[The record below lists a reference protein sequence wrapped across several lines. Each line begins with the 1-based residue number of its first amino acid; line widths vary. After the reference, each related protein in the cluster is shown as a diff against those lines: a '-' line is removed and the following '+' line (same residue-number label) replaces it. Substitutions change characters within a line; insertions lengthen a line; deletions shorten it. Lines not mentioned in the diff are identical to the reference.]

1 MRTFIDPY
9 LPPIFEGEESLDDVD
24 LCDSSGYLSLQDQIS
39 IITNQSEINNE
50 FRRGM
55 VDNYND
61 EKRKIY
67 EALSEF
73 ETNDYV
79 NDRLQKARVG
89 DLIDKEQILTDA
101 YNAGY
106 ATSFFQHGGREPEE
120 PEHSTP
126 SGGAENNEANTE

>member
-9 LPPIFEGEESLDDVD
+9 LPPIFECEESLDTVD

-55 VDNYND
+55 IDNYND

-79 NDRLQKARVG
+79 NDKLQKARVG
-89 DLIDKEQILTDA
+89 DLIDKEQILIDA

-106 ATSFFQHGGREPEE
+106 ATNFFQHGVREHEE
-120 PEHSTP
+120 PEPSTS
-126 SGGAENNEANTE
+126 SGDVEKDEVNTE

>member
-1 MRTFIDPY
+1 MRIFIDPY
-9 LPPIFEGEESLDDVD
+9 LPPIFEGEKSLDDVD

-55 VDNYND
+55 IDNYND

-67 EALSEF
+67 EVLSEF

-89 DLIDKEQILTDA
+89 DLIDKEQILSDA
-101 YNAGY
+101 YNSGY
-106 ATSFFQHGGREPEE
+106 AAGFFQHGGRQSEE
-120 PEHSTP
+120 PEDSTL
-126 SGGAENNEANTE
+126 SGDVEKNESNTE